1 MTTGVQDAQA
11 GVAAAK
17 SAVDQ
22 AEADLLSGERS
33 ISADV
38 LHKLRDGWR
47 HADLTAQRTRQAAEE
62 ERREARLT
70 GLAAIGAEVDKLAQP
85 EHAEQLA
92 EALRDVAAAC
102 ARFRALA
109 DAHDADVA
117 DLVAAA
123 ADLKAEPKAP
133 AGPRETSSYV
143 AVNGDTVTHKR
154 ITVRPLG
161 GRVQAALGHAVS
173 GDIDRAAAE
182 VRAVATA
189 PEARRPDHL
198 LRNVRSQMLVPIYGT
213 LNDGM
218 QAQLKT
224 NNPRSGDLVE
234 LSEYD
239 VDRYMTGE
247 LA

>member
-1 MTTGVQDAQA
+1 MTTSVQDAQSA
-11 GVAAAK
+11 VGAAK
-17 SAVDQ
+17 KAVDE
-22 AEADLLSGERS
+22 AEDDLVSGKRS
-33 ISADV
+33 ISSTA

-47 HADLTAQRTRQAAEE
+47 HADLTAQRTRLAAEQ

-109 DAHDADVA
+109 DAHDADVD

-123 ADLKAEPKAP
+123 VDLKAEPPAP

-143 AVNGDTVTHKR
+143 AVKGDTITHKR
-154 ITVRPLG
+154 VTVRQLG
-161 GRVQAALGHAVS
+161 GHVQAAIGHAVS
-173 GDIDRAAAE
+173 GDIARAVAE
-182 VRAVATA
+182 VRAAATA
-189 PEARRPDHL
+189 PEPKRPDHL
-198 LRNVRSQMLVPIYGT
+198 LRNARSGNLLPIYGS

-218 QAQLKT
+218 KAQLKT
-224 NNPRSGDLVE
+224 NNPRSGELVE
-234 LSEYD
+234 LSGYD
-239 VDRYMTGE
+239 VDRYMKGE